1 MMEKLLKDLKTLVS
15 IPSFSGEEKL
25 VADWMEQRLQ
35 EEGFAAKRYLNNVWV
50 TSAQFDINNPTVLLN
65 SHLDTVKVC
74 NGWNYPPFTC
84 MEVGNRLYG
93 LGINDAGASLIALFH
108 VFLRME
114 SQNLAYNLVFLASAE
129 EENSGKNGLET
140 MRDRLGTID
149 MAIVGEPTG
158 GKVAIAEKGL
168 LVIDACATGVAG
180 HAARNTGINAITIA
194 LQDIQRIQEHHFQ
207 KTSALLGAVNV
218 NVTAIKGGEL
228 HNVIPDECRFV
239 IDVRLNERYSHQEI
253 LDELQTLCSAELKA
267 RSMRLSP
274 SGLPENHPL
283 WRAAEALKI
292 PCFGS
297 PTMSDQALMPW
308 PSVKL
313 GIGESERSHTA
324 NEFVLIEEVEQG
336 IRIYEQYLTQLH
348 HEIMG

>member
-1 MMEKLLKDLKTLVS
+1 MEKLLKDLKTLVS
-15 IPSFSGEEKL
+15 IPSFSGEEKS

-35 EEGFAAKRYLNNVWV
+35 EEGFVAKRYLNNVWA
-50 TSAQFDINNPTVLLN
+50 TSPPFDKNKPTVLLN

-74 NGWNYPPFTC
+74 NGWTYPPFNC
-84 MEVGNRLYG
+84 MEVRNRLYG

-129 EENSGKNGLET
+129 EENSGKNGLEAV
-140 MRDRLGTID
+140 RDLLGTID

-168 LVIDACATGVAG
+168 LVIDACAKGVAG
-180 HAARNTGINAITIA
+180 HAARNTGVNAITIA
-194 LQDIQRIQEHHFQ
+194 LQDIQRIQEYQFK
-207 KTSALLGAVNV
+207 KTSALLGSVNM

-239 IDVRLNERYSHQEI
+239 IDVRLNEHYSHQEI
-253 LDELQTLCSAELKA
+253 VEELQSLCSAELKA

-274 SGLPENHPL
+274 SGLPESHPL
-283 WRAAEALKI
+283 WCAAEALKI

-324 NEFVLIEEVEQG
+324 NEYVLIEEVEQG
-336 IRIYEQYLTQLH
+336 MRIYEQYLTQLH

>member
-1 MMEKLLKDLKTLVS
+1 MMEKLLEDLKTLVS
-15 IPSFSGEEKL
+15 IPSFSGEEKS

-35 EEGFAAKRYLNNVWV
+35 EEGFVAKRHLNNVWA
-50 TSAQFDINNPTVLLN
+50 TTTQFDKNKPTVLLN

-74 NGWNYPPFTC
+74 NGWTYPPFNYT
-84 MEVGNRLYG
+84 EVGNRLYG

-129 EENSGKNGLET
+129 EENSGKNGLEAV
-140 MRDRLGTID
+140 RDLLGTID
-149 MAIVGEPTG
+149 MAIVGEPTN

-168 LVIDACATGVAG
+168 LVIDACAKGVAG
-180 HAARNTGINAITIA
+180 HAARNSGVNAITVA
-194 LQDIQRIQEHHFQ
+194 LQDIQRIQEHQFK
-207 KTSALLGAVNV
+207 KTSALLGLVNT

-228 HNVIPDECRFV
+228 HNVIPDECHFV
-239 IDVRLNERYSHQEI
+239 IDVRLNECYSHREI
-253 LDELQTLCSAELKA
+253 LEELQALCSSELKA

-274 SGLPENHPL
+274 SGLLENHPL
-283 WRAAEALKI
+283 WHAAEALKI

-313 GIGESERSHTA
+313 GIGKSERSHTA

-336 IRIYEQYLTQLH
+336 MRIYEQYLTQLH

>member
-15 IPSFSGEEKL
+15 IPSFSGEEKS

-35 EEGFAAKRYLNNVWV
+35 DEGFVAKRYLNNVWV
-50 TSAQFDINNPTVLLN
+50 TSPPFDKNKPTVLLN

-74 NGWNYPPFTC
+74 NGWTYSPFNCT
-84 MEVGNRLYG
+84 EGGNRLYG

-129 EENSGKNGLET
+129 EENSGKNGLEAV
-140 MRDRLGTID
+140 RDRLGTID

-168 LVIDACATGVAG
+168 LVIDACAKGVAG
-180 HAARNTGINAITIA
+180 HAARNSGVNAITIA
-194 LQDIQRIQEHHFQ
+194 LQDIQRIQEHQFQ
-207 KTSALLGAVNV
+207 KTSALLGSVNV

-239 IDVRLNERYSHQEI
+239 IDVRLNEHYSHQEI
-253 LDELQTLCSAELKA
+253 VEELQTLCSAELKA

-274 SGLPENHPL
+274 SGLSESHPL
-283 WRAAEALKI
+283 WCAAEALKI

-324 NEFVLIEEVEQG
+324 NEYVLIEEVEQG
-336 IRIYEQYLTQLH
+336 MRIYEQYLTQLH